1 MEAQSPGTPARAR
14 CDDDS
19 DDEVDHPPE
28 TPQQL
33 VDALCANIDFG
44 ETFRS
49 SHDHGILALCLQ
61 PPLAALPRTP
71 LDETV
76 MGLRVEVERL
86 VEELDLMRSNQLI
99 S

>member
-1 MEAQSPGTPARAR
+1 MA
-14 CDDDS
+14 
-19 DDEVDHPPE
+19 
-28 TPQQL
+28 
-33 VDALCANIDFG
+33 ALCANIDFG

-71 LDETV
+71 LEYRP
-76 MGLRVEVERL
+76 LSL
-86 VEELDLMRSNQLI
+86 KI